1 MEENNN
7 NTQVVKKDEKKNQ
20 ISLVQQFLQNVV
32 DYASFSGEILSEK
45 TKTFA
50 VDIITMANKMVT
62 TQNSNWNNVDIKNS
76 GFISQIKR
84 WSKLAISSTDHLYID
99 LRNNSLTGKKDIM
112 IKGQYQ
118 TYEKLMRLYFIK
130 KDTIKRFKS
139 DVICVGDELIKEE
152 DFETGLTKLVNHK
165 RNESVDRNKL
175 DNIRGAYKIA
185 YVQEGDKLVQY
196 YVEIDKN
203 RIERAMKAS
212 ASREKTVWNNDT
224 RKMVLKTVTHEMWN
238 SELIRPF
245 MNFPED
251 ILEDISVLEE
261 SEEMDWN
268 KETKYDNVGQVQ
280 NNVNSKVASD
290 DIIDVSYDEDIS
302 KE

>member
-1 MEENNN
+1 MEANNQVTK
-7 NTQVVKKDEKKNQ
+7 TQPKPQNAV
-20 ISLVQQFLQNVV
+20 SLVEQFLNNVV
-32 DYASFSGEILSEK
+32 EYAGFSGEVLSEK

-50 VDIITMANKMVT
+50 VDIITMSNKMLATSGT
-62 TQNSNWNNVDIKNS
+62 TWNNVDIKNS

-84 WSKLAISSTDHLYID
+84 WSKLGVSSNDHLYID
-99 LRNNSLTGKKDIM
+99 LRNNSSTGKKDIV

-139 DVICVGDELIKEE
+139 DVICVDDKLEKRE
-152 DFETGLTKLVNHK
+152 DFTTGLTELVSHT

-175 DNIRGAYKIA
+175 ENIIGAYKIA

-203 RIERAMKAS
+203 RIERAMNAS
-212 ASREKTVWNNDT
+212 SSREKTVWKNDT

-251 ILEDISVLEE
+251 IIEDMTILEE
-261 SEEMDWN
+261 TEEMDWN
-268 KETKYDNVGQVQ
+268 KETKYS
-280 NNVNSKVASD
+280 NVNDANEEVKTKVASSD
-290 DIIDVSYDEDIS
+290 DVIDVDYVGD
-302 KE
+302 